1 MASDSKI
8 NGFSLMKLEGARMN
22 KPLGLFGLMLIIL
35 ALACNIPA
43 ATPTVTATTVTAG
56 SVTPLATP
64 SPLASATSEPT
75 AIPTPTIPIVAPKD
89 LPVNCRVGPGL
100 FWEAVSGLLLGKTA
114 EIAGKN
120 SSFEWWYIKDPINHG
135 QFCWV
140 AMSATIASGNLSG
153 ISEIPVP
160 TAQVTTVSVK
170 AEVSFVACGG
180 PNPVDFSGTV
190 KTNGPATIVY
200 QWEVTGDST
209 NTTSPETLEVDEFG
223 VHEVPNPGAY
233 KVDCGDYTI
242 RLHVTSPNDKSG
254 KDDFSVQP

>member
-1 MASDSKI
+1 
-8 NGFSLMKLEGARMN
+8 MN
-22 KPLGLFGLMLIIL
+22 KPLGLFSLMLITL
-35 ALACNIPA
+35 ALACNMPA
-43 ATPTVTATTVTAG
+43 TTPTASTPTATTVSA
-56 SVTPLATP
+56 TPPGTP
-64 SPLASATSEPT
+64 SPIASATSEPT
-75 AIPTPTIPIVAPKD
+75 VIPTPTVPIVAPKD
-89 LPVNCRVGPGL
+89 IPVNCRVGPGIV
-100 FWEAVSGLLLGKTA
+100 WEAVSGLLLGKTA

-120 SSFEWWYIKDPINHG
+120 SSFEWWYIKDPINQG

-140 AMSATIASGNLSG
+140 AMSATIASGNLSV
-153 ISEIPVP
+153 ITEVPVP
-160 TAQVTTVSVK
+160 TAQVSVVTAK

-209 NTTSPETLEVDEFG
+209 NTTSPETLEVDEYG
-223 VHEVPNPGAY
+223 VHEVPSPGAY

-242 RLHVTSPNDKSG
+242 RLHVTSPNEKSG

>member
-1 MASDSKI
+1 
-8 NGFSLMKLEGARMN
+8 MN
-22 KPLGLFGLMLIIL
+22 KPLGLFVFILIIF
-35 ALACNIPA
+35 ATSCNLPA
-43 ATPTVTATTVTAG
+43 ATPTASAPTAALV
-56 SVTPLATP
+56 SVTPPATP
-64 SPLASATSEPT
+64 SPVASATSEPT
-75 AIPTPTIPIVAPKD
+75 TIPTPTIPIVAPKD
-89 LPVNCRVGPGL
+89 LPVNCRVGPGI

-120 SSFEWWYIKDPINHG
+120 SSFEWWYIKDPINQG

-153 ISEIPVP
+153 ISEISVP
-160 TAQVTTVSVK
+160 TAQVSTVTAK

-190 KTNGPATIVY
+190 KTNGPATLVY
-200 QWEVTGDST
+200 QWEVTGDSS
-209 NTTSPETLEVDEFG
+209 NTTSPETLEVDEYG
-223 VHEVPNPGAY
+223 VHEVPSPGAY
-233 KVDCGDYTI
+233 KVDCGEYTI